1 VYLRQKTWLEKVSES
16 KFFVISYREQKISL
30 NLETKAGNDL
40 RTLIINPETKRNVN
54 KSNGIQSSIEK
65 S

>member
-30 NLETKAGNDL
+30 NLETKAGNNL

-54 KSNGIQSSIEK
+54 KSNGIQSSTEK